1 MIHHRMPADLP
12 FARQG
17 RRVPAVAATSAIEGG
32 AIRVAPVLTAADR
45 RRFMRFPWS
54 VYRGNSA
61 WVPPLLSDFKKKLDT
76 ERNPFYLHAEIQP
89 FLAYHNGAVVGTVAA
104 IIDHEYNSFHD
115 ERTGFFGFFEAEDL
129 VVVARALLDAA
140 GAWLKARGMTHLRG
154 PVNPSTSESM
164 GTLLDAYDVPPAIL
178 MAYNPSYYPRLLEAA
193 GLAKARDLVAL
204 YMDSRETPVPPQA
217 ARLAELVRR
226 RHNVTIR
233 SADLRHLDREMA
245 LLKLI
250 YNDAWTRNWGFV
262 PWSDEEIE
270 YSAADLKMVIDPD
283 LVFFAFVD
291 GEPAGFSL
299 ALPDFHQVLRR
310 INGRLF
316 PTGVLK
322 VLWYRRRM
330 VDLRPA
336 RGHGRDPPPVPQ
348 PGPGCRVLLRDLYP
362 RRRQG
367 LLARRVLLGAG
378 GQPGDAQHPGKDG
391 RAGLQALPHLR
402 THAVARGRVSCSR
415 EPGPPC
421 SARRVRRRTAPDPR
435 LPRRAG
441 ARRPAAGR

>member
-204 YMDSRETPVPPQA
+204 YMDSRETPVPPRA

-322 VLWYRRRM
+322 VLWYRRRI
-330 VDLRPA
+330 D
-336 RGHGRDPPPVPQ
+336 
-348 PGPGCRVLLRDLYP
+348 LLRVVMAGIRHQFRNLALDAVFYYETYT
-362 RRRQG
+362 RGVAKGYWQG
-367 LLARRVLLGAG
+367 EFSWVLEDNQTMRNTLE
-378 GQPGDAQHPGKDG
+378 KM
-391 RAGLQALPHLR
+391 
-402 THAVARGRVSCSR
+402 
-415 EPGPPC
+415 
-421 SARRVRRRTAPDPR
+421 
-435 LPRRAG
+435 G
-441 ARRPAAGR
+441 ARVYKRYRIYERTL